1 MMPHGLGIDLVEISR
16 IQRMLD
22 EHGQRTLQRLL
33 TSSESEYCSRQAVP
47 ARHVAARVAAKEAAF
62 KALSASGDAEYV
74 GWQEFEVSR
83 SIDGRPSLLFHGRG
97 LDRAKRLR
105 VQRAL
110 LSITHTDTYAAA
122 VVALFG

>member
-1 MMPHGLGIDLVEISR
+1 MIPIGIGIDLVEISR

-22 EHGQRTLQRLL
+22 EHGQRTLRRLL
-33 TSSESEYCSRQAVP
+33 TSTESEYCSKQAVP

-62 KALSASGDAEYV
+62 KALSAGGDTEYI
-74 GWQEFEVSR
+74 GWHEFEVSR

-97 LDRAKRLR
+97 QELAKRLH
-105 VQRAL
+105 VERAL
-110 LSITHTDTYAAA
+110 LSVTHADAYAAA